1 MFLWVV
7 GDQSDLH
14 IIIFDEIDAICK
26 TRGSTRDGTGVHDSI
41 VNQLLTKGTAWT
53 SEFQLSDDSKA
64 EDDKDGGRAQVSSV
78 LSSEQAPN
86 VTLCEPNML
95 KTSVQS
101 QPSDK
106 ETHLSIQIPAV
117 LEVENEKDVATVDMP
132 IEQHGEAQHS
142 SQGHDQ
148 VDPNLCGD
156 IVLESAPSNSGV
168 TPIKQQKQQRRP
180 YDRKKQY
187 INPLEAE
194 TRWQGGKRVSTRIKS
209 KPLEWWKGE
218 RMLYGRVHACRMDV
232 QIEIGLP
239 DEKGRFQILSIH
251 SNKMKENSFLS
262 ADVDLKELA
271 SKTKNLSG
279 AELEGLVKSATS
291 FALNRQVS
299 ATDLS
304 REIVEDNIK
313 VTMDDFMSALNE
325 VKPAFGA
332 AINTLEMCSHD
343 FCGASIIQ
351 SERTPLLTCLLEGP
365 GGSGKTALAATIG
378 IESGFPFIK
387 IALLSVLCLEQHN
400 ALNAFQWTLQRT
412 PESLRTLHQPIHP
425 RIIPVPPSHQVVQEK
440 HRQFPTSIGQADLKN
455 CRKY

>member
-1 MFLWVV
+1 MQVV
-7 GDQSDLH
+7 NGPEVLSKFVGETEKNVRDLFADAENDQKTRGDQSDLH

-95 KTSVQS
+95 KTSVQVLTPDDWVADEKYVDFQEDALSSFQFQIMDIKILASSCANFYRVLVLQS

-168 TPIKQQKQQRRP
+168 TPVKQQKQQRRP

-194 TRWQGGKRVSTRIKS
+194 TRWQDGKRVSTRIKS

-218 RMLYGRVHACRMDV
+218 RMLYGRVHAC
-232 QIEIGLP
+232 
-239 DEKGRFQILSIH
+239 
-251 SNKMKENSFLS
+251 
-262 ADVDLKELA
+262 
-271 SKTKNLSG
+271 
-279 AELEGLVKSATS
+279 
-291 FALNRQVS
+291 QVVWKCKLRL
-299 ATDLS
+299 DCQM
-304 REIVEDNIK
+304 RK
-313 VTMDDFMSALNE
+313 
-325 VKPAFGA
+325 
-332 AINTLEMCSHD
+332 
-343 FCGASIIQ
+343 
-351 SERTPLLTCLLEGP
+351 
-365 GGSGKTALAATIG
+365 GGSR
-378 IESGFPFIK
+378 S
-387 IALLSVLCLEQHN
+387 
-400 ALNAFQWTLQRT
+400 
-412 PESLRTLHQPIHP
+412 
-425 RIIPVPPSHQVVQEK
+425 
-440 HRQFPTSIGQADLKN
+440 
-455 CRKY
+455 